1 MPLKLS
7 VECRHDF
14 YFIRISTSHTKIF
27 FKDGKIAMRDWHFE
41 RTSRIAAT
49 EQARQLAI
57 IEATTDLVATIDIDG
72 FLISLNDAGYELLE
86 LDGATN
92 IRQLRWAGFYTKEC
106 AADFIENQM
115 PNAFKFGSCNSEI
128 DLVTVDGTVIPG
140 SQVLITHKDGA
151 GNIEHFSVIL
161 RNISSI
167 KEAEN
172 ERQALMEQL
181 YQSKKVETIGR
192 LAGGIAH
199 DFNNLMA
206 VIMGHAEIGLLNVA
220 SEEATKAELE
230 IILDFTQKA
239 ARLSSQLLDI
249 SSNQIIKPQV
259 LNLNEILHSS
269 QQLIESLMG
278 DEITIDFSTDY
289 ALWPIKIDRSQLEQI
304 ILNLSVNAR
313 DALERRGTYTLKTE
327 NLILTAKEANK
338 IGLPDGGDFVRL
350 VISDDGCGIAKGV
363 IENIFDPFF
372 TTKEKGKGT
381 GLGLSAV
388 YGAVKQNHGHIRVL
402 SAVGVGTSFEVYFP
416 RDGSNSQIL
425 KINAEKNKLPELTPG
440 SEAILLV
447 EDNEAVR
454 HLLATIL
461 KNLGYSVL
469 EAANGVE
476 ALELFNASEG
486 NIDLVVSDVV
496 MPKMNGMELYREL
509 QKIDISTKVL
519 LMSGH
524 TDQLISLEELGGSN
538 ASFLSK
544 PFPVQRF
551 SDVVRDVLDRE
562 QQGSLVTN

>member
-1 MPLKLS
+1 
-7 VECRHDF
+7 
-14 YFIRISTSHTKIF
+14 
-27 FKDGKIAMRDWHFE
+27 MRNWHFE
-41 RTSRIAAT
+41 RASRLAET

-72 FLISLNDAGYELLE
+72 FLISLNNAGYELLE
-86 LDGATN
+86 LDAATN
-92 IRQLRWAGFYTKEC
+92 IRQLRWAGFYTKES
-106 AADFIENQM
+106 ASAFTEEEM
-115 PNAFKFGSCNSEI
+115 KNAFKFGSSNSEI
-128 DLVTVDGTVIPG
+128 DIVTVDGAVIPG
-140 SQVLITHKDGA
+140 SQVLIAHKDSS
-151 GNIEHFSVIL
+151 GNIEHFSVVL
-161 RNISSI
+161 RNIRSI

-172 ERQALMEQL
+172 ERQILMEQL
-181 YQSKKVETIGR
+181 YQSRKVETIGR

-206 VIMGHAEIGLLNVA
+206 VIMGHAEIGLLNVS

-249 SSNQIIKPQV
+249 GSKQMIKPQV
-259 LNLNEILHSS
+259 LNLNEVLHSS

-278 DEITIDFSTDY
+278 DEITINISTDQS
-289 ALWPIKIDRSQLEQI
+289 LWPIKIDRSQLEQI

-313 DALERRGTYTLKTE
+313 DALDRHGSYTLKTE
-327 NLILTAKEANK
+327 NLILTPKEANK
-338 IGLPDGGDFVRL
+338 LGLMDGGDFVRF
-350 VISDDGCGIAKGV
+350 VISDDGTGMEKDI
-363 IENIFDPFF
+363 IEKIFDPFF

-388 YGAVKQNHGHIRVL
+388 YGAVKQNGGHIRVL

-416 RDGSNSQIL
+416 RDESNSQIL
-425 KINAEKNKLPELTPG
+425 KIKAEKNKSAELVSGT
-440 SEAILLV
+440 EAILLV

-454 HLLATIL
+454 NLLATIL

-469 EAANGVE
+469 EAADGVD
-476 ALELFNASEG
+476 ALDIFNSSKG
-486 NIDLVVSDVV
+486 KIDLVVSDVV
-496 MPKMNGMELYREL
+496 MPRMNGMELYREL
-509 QKIDISTKVL
+509 QKVDISTKVL

-524 TDQLISLEELGGSN
+524 TDQILSLEELGESN

-551 SDVVRDVLDRE
+551 SDVVRDVLDKE
-562 QQGSLVTN
+562 QRGTLVPN

>member
-1 MPLKLS
+1 
-7 VECRHDF
+7 
-14 YFIRISTSHTKIF
+14 
-27 FKDGKIAMRDWHFE
+27 MRDWHFE
-41 RTSRIAAT
+41 RKSRLAAT

-106 AADFIENQM
+106 ASGFIENEM
-115 PNAFKFGSCNSEI
+115 PNAFKFGSSNSEI

-140 SQVLITHKDGA
+140 SQALIAHKDDA
-151 GNIEHFSVIL
+151 GNVEHFSVIL
-161 RNISSI
+161 RNIRSI
-167 KEAEN
+167 KEAET

-181 YQSKKVETIGR
+181 YQSRKVETIGR

-230 IILDFTQKA
+230 IILDFTQQA

-278 DEITIDFSTDY
+278 DEIKIEFSTDY
-289 ALWPIKIDRSQLEQI
+289 ALWPIKIDRSQMEQI

-313 DALERRGTYTLKTE
+313 DALDRHGSYSLKTE
-327 NLILTAKEANK
+327 NVILTEKEANK
-338 IGLPDGGDFVRL
+338 IGLADAGDFVRL
-350 VISDDGCGIAKGV
+350 VVSDDGCGIAKDV

-388 YGAVKQNHGHIRVL
+388 YGAIKQNNGHIRVL
-402 SAVGVGTSFEVYFP
+402 SALDVGTSFEVYFP

-425 KINAEKNKLPELTPG
+425 KIKAEKNKLAELTPG

-476 ALELFNASEG
+476 ALELFSANEG
-486 NIDLVVSDVV
+486 SIDLVVSDVV

-524 TDQLISLEELGGSN
+524 TDQIISLEELGESN

-562 QQGSLVTN
+562 QQGSLVPN